1 MFVTLGSMS
10 SLEEPG
16 PGWNS
21 ADTGSV
27 RTEALD
33 VLSDALSWR
42 LAGPRWAAIEQVLAA
57 MDAAL
62 AAGDVAA
69 LATATADLELAGPCG
84 SPRSGPI
91 PSFRRRRRS
100 GTGSTGWFTRSAVY
114 KQLTSPI
121 PASRNSPVDNG
132 RALDSLSR
140 TTPDKVERFLLRLPT
155 RRDISYLIENLL
167 NQRATPRTSPCA
179 KDSGPV
185 P

>member
-62 AAGDVAA
+62 AAGDVAT
-69 LATATADLELAGPCG
+69 LAAATTDLELAGPVRIIRIG
-84 SPRSGPI
+84 ADP
-91 PSFRRRRRS
+91 
-100 GTGSTGWFTRSAVY
+100 AV
-114 KQLTSPI
+114 P
-121 PASRNSPVDNG
+121 PP
-132 RALDSLSR
+132 
-140 TTPDKVERFLLRLPT
+140 TTV
-155 RRDISYLIENLL
+155 RDRL
-167 NQRATPRTSPCA
+167 NQLVHSL
-179 KDSGPV
+179 GGV
-185 P
+185 PAADQPEPAQQEPSS

>member
-42 LAGPRWAAIEQVLAA
+42 LAGPRWATIEQVLAA

-69 LATATADLELAGPCG
+69 LATATAGLELAGPVRVTKIG
-84 SPRSGPI
+84 ADPVVP
-91 PSFRRRRRS
+91 P
-100 GTGSTGWFTRSAVY
+100 
-114 KQLTSPI
+114 P
-121 PASRNSPVDNG
+121 PAIRDRLNRLVH
-132 RALDSLSR
+132 SLGGVQAADQ
-140 TTPDKVERFLLRLPT
+140 PDPGQQEF
-155 RRDISYLIENLL
+155 S
-167 NQRATPRTSPCA
+167 S
-179 KDSGPV
+179 
-185 P
+185 